1 MVIIKEIDDLIVCK
15 IDNLLEINNQSLN
28 KLNLNYSKK
37 LIITFDKEIENENIL
52 FNKISSRYYI
62 KIAYSIERNLLNDQ
76 IINLPLDIST
86 FSFNSQ
92 EEFQKYYYYQF
103 ETFYNNWKKYLPENY
118 IDVLAPAAKEKEFIE
133 KTKYL
138 CLSKNDVIIS
148 FTTLIKWCDYK
159 KNPAD
164 LVGHIWIDTSLE
176 KEKRNII
183 RNYISHWFRINM
195 NTETLLAGVDVFN
208 IRSQKFFRKMGFK
221 PKWITIKLK

>member
-1 MVIIKEIDDLIVCK
+1 MTIIKEFDDLIICK
-15 IDNLLEINNQSLN
+15 IDNLLEINNQSLD
-28 KLNLNYSKK
+28 KFNLNRSKK

-52 FNKISSRYYI
+52 LNEIPSRYYT
-62 KIAYSIERNLLNDQ
+62 KIAYSIKKNLLNNQ
-76 IINLPLDIST
+76 IFNLPSDISI
-86 FSFNSQ
+86 FSFNTQ
-92 EEFQKYYYYQF
+92 EEFQRYYYYQF

-118 IDVLAPAAKEKEFIE
+118 INVLAQAAKEKEFID

-138 CLSKNDVIIS
+138 CLSKNATIIS
-148 FTTLIKWCDYK
+148 FTTLIKWYDYN

-164 LVGHIWIDTSLE
+164 LVGHIWIDVSLE

-183 RNYISHWFRINM
+183 RNYFSYWFKKNM
-195 NTETLLAGVDVFN
+195 NTETLLAGIDVFN